1 MNVAAERS
9 LQLIRWLTPA
19 AIVLAGMTVGA
30 TRTHQNVPP
39 TRETAPAFPSAPF
52 RPHTVALGLRGGY
65 RVLATDMNRDGR
77 IDLIG
82 LGAQMNELLW
92 YENPAWTPHVIV
104 RGAAR
109 MIDVAAADIDRD
121 GVPELALAY
130 EYRSVPADSLGKVAI
145 LKAGP
150 DPRAPWTL
158 TDIDTLPTSHRLR
171 FVRIG
176 GQPHLVNAPLVGVTS
191 RGPSDPER
199 TPTPLRAYRPP
210 AWRPQ
215 SITDA
220 NLGVVHG
227 LFVGDWNGDGRDDVL
242 TAGYLGVHAHSLTRD
257 GQWGRTEIVK
267 GNPVEW
273 PQSGASDVAVG
284 RMNRKRFFVTTE
296 PFHGNQVVVYLDAPD
311 DRWSR
316 HVIDAEL
323 LNAHALV
330 LLDSDVDGNHEI
342 VAGGT
347 RTARDAAPGRK
358 PGVFFYKAT
367 NPSGLTWSKAL
378 LDPDIAA
385 NSCVAADID
394 GDQRNDVACIG
405 NTDPWPLRWYENTRP

>member
-1 MNVAAERS
+1 MYVAAERS
-9 LQLIRWLTPA
+9 LRLIHWLTPA
-19 AIVLAGMTVGA
+19 AIVLASLTAGA
-30 TRTHQNVPP
+30 TRAPQNRPP
-39 TRETAPAFPSAPF
+39 VREAAPAFPPAPF
-52 RPHTVALGLRGGY
+52 RPHTVAVGLRGGY
-65 RVLATDMNRDGR
+65 RVLATDLNRDGR
-77 IDLIG
+77 IDLVG
-82 LGAQMNELLW
+82 LGAQMTELLW

-104 RGAAR
+104 RGAPR

-145 LKAGP
+145 LKAGA
-150 DPRAPWTL
+150 DPRAPWHL
-158 TDIDTLPTSHRLR
+158 TDIDTLPTSHRVR
-171 FVRIG
+171 FVRIS
-176 GQPHLVNAPLVGVTS
+176 GQLLLVNAPLVGVTS
-191 RGPSDPER
+191 RGPADPER

-210 AWRPQ
+210 AWSPE
-215 SITDA
+215 SITEA
-220 NLGVVHG
+220 NLGVVHD
-227 LFVGDWNGDGRDDVL
+227 LFTGDWNGDGRDDVL

-257 GQWGRTEIVK
+257 GRWSRTEIVK

-273 PQSGASDVAVG
+273 PQSGASDVAMG
-284 RMNRKRFFVTTE
+284 RMNRKRFFATTE
-296 PFHGNQVVVYLDAPD
+296 PVHGNQVVVYLDAPD

-323 LNAHALV
+323 LNAHALL
-330 LLDSDVDGNHEI
+330 LLDSDNDGNHEI
-342 VAGGT
+342 VSGGT
-347 RTARDAAPGRK
+347 RTARGAGPGTK

-367 NPSGLTWSKAL
+367 NPSGLTWNKWL

-394 GDQRNDVACIG
+394 GDERIDVACVG